1 MMPYTV
7 KAEYRNQ
14 IIPEYQGNPLIEALP
29 DIWSTE
35 HVIGML
41 SDKAAYNNGERKL
54 DIQYRL
60 HCIHRLFRY
69 FPISISTDGFIS
81 MLLCTFEK
89 PFTNNTK

>member
-60 HCIHRLFRY
+60 HCLPILFRY
-69 FPISISTDGFIS
+69 VQPLYQHSPVYNRLYWSLGQS
-81 MLLCTFEK
+81 
-89 PFTNNTK
+89 